1 MSNQNLIKGL
11 SVLKKDENKEI
22 SINTKVNNIDYNILN
37 KKILIIQEEKKIY
50 MTIVLKAMKVMM
62 KKILWIK
69 VIVMKIIILKQEI
82 EINIIFNLEKLEEK
96 KNQINKKN
104 I

>member
-1 MSNQNLIKGL
+1 
-11 SVLKKDENKEI
+11 
-22 SINTKVNNIDYNILN
+22 
-37 KKILIIQEEKKIY
+37 
-50 MTIVLKAMKVMM
+50 MKVMM

>member
-1 MSNQNLIKGL
+1 MI
-11 SVLKKDENKEI
+11 
-22 SINTKVNNIDYNILN
+22 
-37 KKILIIQEEKKIY
+37 
-50 MTIVLKAMKVMM
+50 IVLKAMKVMM

-69 VIVMKIIILKQEI
+69 VIVMKIKKLKQEI
-82 EINIIFNLEKLEEK
+82 KINIIPRKVGRK

>member
-1 MSNQNLIKGL
+1 M
-11 SVLKKDENKEI
+11 
-22 SINTKVNNIDYNILN
+22 
-37 KKILIIQEEKKIY
+37 III
-50 MTIVLKAMKVMM
+50 LKAMKVMM

-69 VIVMKIIILKQEI
+69 VIVMKIKKLKQEI
-82 EINIIFNLEKLEEK
+82 KINIIFNLEKLEEK

>member
-1 MSNQNLIKGL
+1 
-11 SVLKKDENKEI
+11 
-22 SINTKVNNIDYNILN
+22 
-37 KKILIIQEEKKIY
+37 

-69 VIVMKIIILKQEI
+69 VIVMKIKKLKQEI

-104 I
+104 M

>member
-1 MSNQNLIKGL
+1 MI
-11 SVLKKDENKEI
+11 
-22 SINTKVNNIDYNILN
+22 
-37 KKILIIQEEKKIY
+37 
-50 MTIVLKAMKVMM
+50 IVLKAMKVMM

-69 VIVMKIIILKQEI
+69 VIVMKIKKLKQEI

>member
-1 MSNQNLIKGL
+1 M
-11 SVLKKDENKEI
+11 
-22 SINTKVNNIDYNILN
+22 
-37 KKILIIQEEKKIY
+37 III
-50 MTIVLKAMKVMM
+50 LKAMKVMM

-96 KNQINKKN
+96 KNQINKKKYIIKSN
-104 I
+104 NYIQNKLYILSSLIFSFLKII